1 MHAKSK
7 SKYAVLYF
15 WLKKI
20 RKSKYIFWD
29 IWPGLP
35 VKYPKMTIPKIHI
48 LIFKFWSVK
57 NPKLHI
63 FFVILHASRMPRIKK
78 FQCMTGSTVPT
89 NLLRLCDD
97 YFSMLNLFG
106 TINPLKSNNSWK
118 KSKSLWFRGCNKS
131 IFDQSKRSG
140 FVFFF
145 EFRSSHTPPNKKIS
159 SLKIIHH
166 TVDQIKTPLLLFR
179 YSLLQSP

>member
-1 MHAKSK
+1 MIRSWWNIFNELICLLGGVWKNLNPK
-7 SKYAVLYF
+7 KNTNPTLLG
-15 WLKKI
+15 WLKMDF
-20 RKSKYIFWD
+20 RQPLD
-29 IWPGLP
+29 L
-35 VKYPKMTIPKIHI
+35 
-48 LIFKFWSVK
+48 
-57 NPKLHI
+57 
-63 FFVILHASRMPRIKK
+63 R
-78 FQCMTGSTVPT
+78 GSTVPT
-89 NLLRLCDD
+89 NLLRLCND